1 MMKNKKSL
9 LSLGLVALV
18 LVLGVGYAVVS
29 SVDLTISGTAS
40 ANSDLKVTFKSATST
55 SDKVTATAEDGKLK
69 ADITVEN
76 LTYNEEVTATYTIQN
91 KEVDVD
97 ALVKLVS
104 IENDN
109 EDYFTVT
116 ADIDE
121 TGKTIAAGGTE
132 TIDVIVT
139 VKLIATPLTETDSKA
154 NIVINLLA
162 EPVVQ

>member
-1 MMKNKKSL
+1 MKNKKSL